1 MTFNATY
8 RQSGGAFHPPR
19 LGLIAFAPNDASPLN
34 WTPARSIERMDRVGT
49 RTAMTS
55 IWNPGTWLFAAVVIL
70 AFATEPKRNILGD
83 VSL

>member
-1 MTFNATY
+1 MTFNKTY
-8 RQSGGAFHPPR
+8 RQFGCAFHPSR
-19 LGLIAFAPNDASPLN
+19 LGLIALAPNDASVLN
-34 WTPARSIERMDRVGT
+34 WTPDRSIEQMDRVET
-49 RTAMTS
+49 RTAMAA

>member
-1 MTFNATY
+1 MTINETY

-34 WTPARSIERMDRVGT
+34 WTPPRLIERRDRVGT
-49 RTAMTS
+49 RTAMKE

-83 VSL
+83 VLL

>member
-8 RQSGGAFHPPR
+8 RQSGGAFHPSR
-19 LGLIAFAPNDASPLN
+19 LGLIALAPNDASLLN
-34 WTPARSIERMDRVGT
+34 WTPARSIERKDRVGT
-49 RTAMTS
+49 RTAMTA

>member
-1 MTFNATY
+1 MTFNETY

-55 IWNPGTWLFAAVVIL
+55 IWNPGTWLVAAVVIP
-70 AFATEPKRNILGD
+70 AFAAETKSKILKQ